1 MAVCGGSTDRVFSH
15 DITTAIL
22 VSENN
27 ETAAMLVSQTSPLRV
42 ELFSYASALFCY
54 NKNAGHVSENT
65 LYVCGRLRLNCVENA
80 GGNSFLSLKC
90 AYRCCVDVLL
100 F

>member
-1 MAVCGGSTDRVFSH
+1 M
-15 DITTAIL
+15 
-22 VSENN
+22 
-27 ETAAMLVSQTSPLRV
+27 
-42 ELFSYASALFCY
+42 
-54 NKNAGHVSENT
+54 SENT